1 MGRRTYRLE
10 EPALEDFIRRQFD
23 APCAQEVVP
32 DVVPVGGCEGGRA
45 SGGRTYVGMSGNM
58 VWIWSTWNGCEQHR
72 CRHALGQTISW
83 VTCLGLK
90 PSAALADRALDAV
103 DEPGEKG
110 GEARARRR
118 RRGTDSTWPIER

>member
-1 MGRRTYRLE
+1 MTYRLE
-10 EPALEDFIRRQFD
+10 KPALEDLVRGELD
-23 APCAQEVVP
+23 VACAQEVEA
-32 DVVPVGGCEGGRA
+32 DVVPEQECGGAGG
-45 SGGRTYVGMSGNM
+45 GEGRTYAGMSGNM

-72 CRHALGQTISW
+72 RRHALGQTISW